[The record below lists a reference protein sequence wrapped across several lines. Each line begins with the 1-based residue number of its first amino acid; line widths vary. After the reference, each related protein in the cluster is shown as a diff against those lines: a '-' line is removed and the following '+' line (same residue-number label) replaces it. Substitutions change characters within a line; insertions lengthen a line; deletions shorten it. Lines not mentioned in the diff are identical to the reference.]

1 MKSFWIIKGSHAYK
15 GYANIY
21 SVKILHFFDTEP
33 QHKDYE
39 SAIHKFETTLVLEF
53 KKMGNVDKT
62 IYNTLYSNSK
72 IETINKESDID
83 DVFES
88 VYSTVRSNMQ
98 KSLGKGS
105 NGITG
110 LVIDHDINILTSWYS

>member
-1 MKSFWIIKGSHAYK
+1 
-15 GYANIY
+15 
-21 SVKILHFFDTEP
+21 
-33 QHKDYE
+33 
-39 SAIHKFETTLVLEF
+39 
-53 KKMGNVDKT
+53 MGNVDKT

-72 IETINKESDID
+72 IETINKENDID

-105 NGITG
+105 NGIIG
-110 LVIDHDINILTSWYS
+110 LVIDHDINIPKYDHLAGNSYIKLSKNKTTQETVWLIFKILMIMNALNGV